1 MLPVLPPQ
9 LFQMPGNNHLVKA
22 KDGKHIARY
31 HDDCHRNRRMITGDT
46 DNRHHHASQYQG
58 EAPNKDASASREFTA
73 AGESQR

>member
-1 MLPVLPPQ
+1 MGPAFSMLPVLPPQ

-46 DNRHHHASQYQG
+46 DNRHHHASQYHG
-58 EAPNKDASASREFTA
+58 EEPNK
-73 AGESQR
+73 G